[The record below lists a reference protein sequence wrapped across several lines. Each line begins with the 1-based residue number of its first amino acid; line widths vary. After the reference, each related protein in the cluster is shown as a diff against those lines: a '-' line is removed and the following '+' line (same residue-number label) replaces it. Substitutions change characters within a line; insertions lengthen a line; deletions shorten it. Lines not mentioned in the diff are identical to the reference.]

1 MLPFVHCC
9 AFGLECAA
17 RKNMQCLFLSC
28 LRYLHL
34 TEEGAR
40 SNAAGEVAKF
50 QAKLEADVRQLEEE
64 QAEAAKTRARE
75 ADSAA
80 IAASAAAAAAAAAAK
95 ATGPVGGAVTAGDA
109 GGGGIRGHGDR
120 LGLRRGAQQR
130 ALSSESIGLSLAQV
144 PVEAASSSNSS
155 SNNNNHSSSSSSSSS
170 SCRKVVSTVLAAGP
184 PPPARPQLPPLQP
197 PKGRRQRHQ
206 SRDGSDDDDDDASID
221 SRNSIGFGRSLCP
234 ASGCCSTPCRVL
246 SYHYPFSPGLSPGLA
261 FSRARSLSISFALC
275 LVALDLALCSVCYV
289 LGRWAPPRRR
299 ASTTG
304 TARSARASSG
314 SPSPATS
321 TASWTT
327 PSTS

>member
-40 SNAAGEVAKF
+40 SNAAGEVARF

-170 SCRKVVSTVLAAGP
+170 CRKVVSTVLAAGP
-184 PPPARPQLPPLQP
+184 PPPARPQSPPLQP

-246 SYHYPFSPGLSPGLA
+246 SYHYPFLAWSLAWSRFLARALSFYLV
-261 FSRARSLSISFALC
+261 RSL
-275 LVALDLALCSVCYV
+275 
-289 LGRWAPPRRR
+289 PRC
-299 ASTTG
+299 A
-304 TARSARASSG
+304 
-314 SPSPATS
+314 
-321 TASWTT
+321 
-327 PSTS
+327 